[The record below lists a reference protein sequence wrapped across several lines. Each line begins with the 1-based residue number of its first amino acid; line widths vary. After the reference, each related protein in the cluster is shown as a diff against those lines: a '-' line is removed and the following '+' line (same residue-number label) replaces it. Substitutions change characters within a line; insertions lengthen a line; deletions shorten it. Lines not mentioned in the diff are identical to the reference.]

1 MSHVES
7 ETQAPGGDAKEGA
20 EERDSQGHPQAAE
33 SDIQGTGAAENEL
46 PSEPETELETAIRER
61 EEFRNLLQRAQA
73 DNKNIRR
80 RHLSEM
86 EASRRRSMAPLFDN
100 LIRVL
105 DHLEMALASPVTQEE
120 SKNLHFGVQLT
131 RDQFF
136 TALQEE
142 GISEI
147 PTDVPFDPSRHEAL
161 GSVTES
167 DEPPGTI
174 ISVVRKGYLWGDQVL
189 RAAGVQVVAEPES
202 EDGASAES
210 VGEADSERSIREAE
224 AGGTRETAG
233 GLDAGEGDTV
243 DSEAP

>member
-1 MSHVES
+1 MAWWKKKSGPDAASGRTGNRGIDDMSQVEN
-7 ETQAPGGDAKEGA
+7 EA
-20 EERDSQGHPQAAE
+20 QAAE
-33 SDIQGTGAAENEL
+33 DGVEEL
-46 PSEPETELETAIRER
+46 NPKQSSPASESTETQTEPAEPETELETAIRER

-80 RHLSEM
+80 RHLAEM

-120 SKNLHFGVQLT
+120 SKTLHFGVQLT
-131 RDQFF
+131 RDQFY
-136 TALQEE
+136 TALKEE

-174 ISVVRKGYLWGDQVL
+174 ISVVRKGYLWGEQVL
-189 RAAGVQVVAEPES
+189 RAAGVQVVAEPEP
-202 EDGASAES
+202 
-210 VGEADSERSIREAE
+210 
-224 AGGTRETAG
+224 
-233 GLDAGEGDTV
+233 DAGSEPDSDSVDATGDDTV
-243 DSEAP
+243 DADPS